1 MGDGQ
6 DSPECSWTSAYVA
19 ARIAAGHNDPAEM
32 ERCLVRADEIARR
45 YELQGACAVARLRH
59 PVLAMAQGRF
69 DEAEQALGT
78 AVAELRARGAVDLSG
93 LAALSVGCI
102 RLQQGRLAEMLPVLL
117 AVWEQSSRTAKPSPR
132 SRCWPAAAAK
142 RPGRSSASA
151 CGCGATSP
159 SPSWPGCAA
168 AIVLRDGE
176 AAVELYEDLLPLQGL
191 AGGASSLS
199 LVFRPVAQ
207 TPGELARFLDRPERA
222 RRHYLEAARVAAA
235 WDSPLWAD
243 AAQTG
248 LAGLP
253 PAPALV
259 LPAVPR
265 ISRPRQSSQLT
276 CSTVSLCCLGSSSLS
291 PARRIRVPAL
301 LISFASLSVLL
312 IHDDTFLDMLPPSWR
327 GSMLRSTSNPAPMPY
342 PSPPQL

>member
-235 WDSPLWAD
+235 WDSPSGR
-243 AAQTG
+243 T
-248 LAGLP
+248 P
-253 PAPALV
+253 RRPAL
-259 LPAVPR
+259 PACR
-265 ISRPRQSSQLT
+265 RRPLWCYR
-276 CSTVSLCCLGSSSLS
+276 LS
-291 PARRIRVPAL
+291 PGSAGHVRA
-301 LISFASLSVLL
+301 
-312 IHDDTFLDMLPPSWR
+312 PS
-327 GSMLRSTSNPAPMPY
+327 
-342 PSPPQL
+342 

>member
-6 DSPECSWTSAYVA
+6 DSPEYSWTSAYVA

-45 YELQGACAVARLRH
+45 YELQGAFAVARLRH

-117 AVWEQSSRTAKPSPR
+117 AVWEQYKPHNEAL
-132 SRCWPAAAAK
+132 AALALLAGGSCEEA
-142 RPGRSSASA
+142 REIFGQRVRLRRDFAFPVLAGLR
-151 CGCGATSP
+151 GTT
-159 SPSWPGCAA
+159 

-176 AAVELYEDLLPLQGL
+176 AAAEVYEDLLPRQGL

-199 LVFRPVAQ
+199 LVFGPSRRPWANSPCSWTAPNGPAATTWKPRGWRPHGTGPSGR
-207 TPGELARFLDRPERA
+207 TPRRPA
-222 RRHYLEAARVAAA
+222 LPACRRR
-235 WDSPLWAD
+235 PLWCY
-243 AAQTG
+243 
-248 LAGLP
+248 
-253 PAPALV
+253 
-259 LPAVPR
+259 R
-265 ISRPRQSSQLT
+265 
-276 CSTVSLCCLGSSSLS
+276 LS
-291 PARRIRVPAL
+291 PGSAGHVRA
-301 LISFASLSVLL
+301 
-312 IHDDTFLDMLPPSWR
+312 PS
-327 GSMLRSTSNPAPMPY
+327 
-342 PSPPQL
+342 